1 MTAQLLQAMPFAV
14 MAAPKV
20 QAAYRRFLG
29 ALDDFAAAKT
39 RNAVPERELRRAQRE
54 INRYRRLMHPTY
66 AVAAKTR
73 SRPNLIFPMT

>member
-73 SRPNLIFPMT
+73 AGLT